1 MGLAFLS
8 VIARERVAQL
18 VEHRTFNPVVAGS
31 SPAPFTISLLPQ
43 RARPESPEYPGSA
56 FTYAIIVWIREWT
69 LACTGKLRGPIVNF
83 PGEVD
88 IDQAANRRVLRQI
101 QAIAPGISVFYAFIL
116 GMWLFFSRAL
126 LLLVAVSSEAAGHLR
141 TPIDVALAATAG
153 LSLYGF
159 YTKWLNARFSRAV
172 AMDVSKYPS
181 VRTRSSRR

>member
-1 MGLAFLS
+1 M
-8 VIARERVAQL
+8 IK
-18 VEHRTFNPVVAGS
+18 P
-31 SPAPFTISLLPQ
+31 
-43 RARPESPEYPGSA
+43 
-56 FTYAIIVWIREWT
+56 
-69 LACTGKLRGPIVNF
+69 PIE
-83 PGEVD
+83 G
-88 IDQAANRRVLRQI
+88 VLRQI
-101 QAIAPGISVFYAFIL
+101 QAIAPGISVFYAFML

-159 YTKWLNARFSRAV
+159 YTKGLNARFSRAV